1 MIRRRAA
8 AEWRW
13 ARAISPGITIWM
25 LATSVLLAT
34 PGSLGLVR
42 RRTRRSACW
51 VPTNSAAR
59 IACGRRSRQR
69 HKYGTAS
76 LRGSMLMPPPI
87 QAGVTPL
94 HRLWKRTVAPL
105 WQQDPQARLFLVM
118 VDGCSYPVFLE
129 LLHALSQDS

>member
-13 ARAISPGITIWM
+13 ARAISPGITIWI

-34 PGSLGLVR
+34 PRRLGLVR

-59 IACGRRSRQR
+59 IACGRKSRQR

-76 LRGSMLMPPPI
+76 LRGSTLMPPPI
-87 QAGVTPL
+87 QAGVTCC
-94 HRLWKRTVAPL
+94 
-105 WQQDPQARLFLVM
+105 ARN
-118 VDGCSYPVFLE
+118 C
-129 LLHALSQDS
+129 A